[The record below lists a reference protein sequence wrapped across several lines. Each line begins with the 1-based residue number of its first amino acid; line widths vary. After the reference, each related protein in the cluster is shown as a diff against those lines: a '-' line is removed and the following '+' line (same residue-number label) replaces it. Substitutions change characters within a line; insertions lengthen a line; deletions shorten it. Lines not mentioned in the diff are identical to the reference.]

1 MSAGTEDNASPDAP
15 ESAAAL
21 DLLLTQAA
29 LGPLRRFFPGRS
41 ALRFAA
47 ALASRPGLVAGR
59 ASSLAAELARVAG
72 GGA

>member
-1 MSAGTEDNASPDAP
+1 MSSDPADAASPDAP

-29 LGPLRRFFPGRS
+29 LGPLQRFFPGRS

-47 ALASRPGLVAGR
+47 ALASRPGLVAGQ
-59 ASSLAAELARVAG
+59 ASSLTAELA
-72 GGA
+72 

>member
-1 MSAGTEDNASPDAP
+1 MSAGTADNASPDAP

-41 ALRFAA
+41 ALRFAG
-47 ALASRPGLVAGR
+47 ALARRPGLVAGR
-59 ASSLAAELARVAG
+59 VSSLAA
-72 GGA
+72 